1 MCGRFITPSES
12 DIERYWHL
20 VPSEAYRQS
29 FNVAPSQ
36 DVWVIRRDHQGS
48 LAVAP
53 LRWGFRPSWAKREW
67 INARAETVFDTK
79 AFAAAAKRHRCI
91 VPTIGWYEW
100 SGEKP
105 TRQPH
110 VLHLDGFKPFAFA
123 GIYTARE
130 TESGWVRS
138 FAIVTRQAIEAIAA
152 IHDRMPVVLAPQQ
165 QAAWLDAAAPRQTL
179 EALLAPAP
187 EVPIESYPV
196 STLVNRPANDTPEC
210 IRRADESS
218 LTGSER

>member
-1 MCGRFITPSES
+1 MCGRFISPSES

-20 VPSEAYRQS
+20 VPGEAYRQS

-36 DVWVIRRDHQGS
+36 DVWVIRHDSQGIRT
-48 LAVAP
+48 VAP
-53 LRWGFRPSWAKREW
+53 LRWGFRPVWAKREW
-67 INARAETVFDTK
+67 INARAETVFDTR
-79 AFAAAAKRHRCI
+79 AFAAAAKSNRCI
-91 VPTIGWYEW
+91 VPAIGWYEW

-105 TRQPH
+105 ARQPH

-130 TESGWVRS
+130 SDSGWERS
-138 FAIVTRQAIEAIAA
+138 FAILTRRATDAIAT
-152 IHDRMPVVLAPQQ
+152 IHDRMPVVLTAEQ
-165 QAAWLDAAAPRQTL
+165 QARWLDAAASRAAL

-187 EVPIESYPV
+187 DAAIQSYPV

-210 IRRADESS
+210 MQPADPI
-218 LTGSER
+218 LTGSRR